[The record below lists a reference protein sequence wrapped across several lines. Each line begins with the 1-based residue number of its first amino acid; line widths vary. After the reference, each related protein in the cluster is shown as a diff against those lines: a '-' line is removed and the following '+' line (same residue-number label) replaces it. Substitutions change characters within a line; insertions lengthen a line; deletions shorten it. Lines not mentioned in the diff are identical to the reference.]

1 MSIPKSS
8 ILSLKNQS
16 PFGLAILMAI
26 ALFALL
32 SDNIFYVEVIKIA
45 VIYAIFAMSWDILTG
60 YTHEVN
66 FGFAFF
72 VGGAGYL
79 SGILNSSFSFSPYI
93 AIPLA
98 ALSAGVSGIC

>member
-1 MSIPKSS
+1 MKLTKTSGF
-8 ILSLKNQS
+8 SLARQS
-16 PFGLAILMAI
+16 PFGLAILAAMAV
-26 ALFALL
+26 FALL
-32 SDNIFYVEVIKIA
+32 SDNIFYVEVIKVA

-79 SGILNSSFSFSPYI
+79 SGILNSHISVSLFI
-93 AIPLA
+93 AIPVA
-98 ALSAGVSGIC
+98 A